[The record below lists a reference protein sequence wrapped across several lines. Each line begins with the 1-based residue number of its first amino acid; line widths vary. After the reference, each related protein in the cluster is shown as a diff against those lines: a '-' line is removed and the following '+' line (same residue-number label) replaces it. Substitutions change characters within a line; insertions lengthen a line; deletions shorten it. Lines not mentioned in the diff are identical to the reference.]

1 MIKKYI
7 FRIRYRLKTLRL
19 CGYIDMLMCCP
30 LRLNYIY
37 IHVYQSCSILNS
49 TWYIYSEV
57 HWEAIHSA
65 ISNWLPILMFIVLLQ
80 LENNF
85 IDLVKVPTEEKHM
98 RIYNKK
104 WYCIHKFR
112 FFKYN
117 NLYSLDNATDIGSVI
132 VQIIRYSSL
141 GGADD
146 STVISNEKP
155 CHYLSFSFKV

>member
-1 MIKKYI
+1 
-7 FRIRYRLKTLRL
+7 
-19 CGYIDMLMCCP
+19 
-30 LRLNYIY
+30 
-37 IHVYQSCSILNS
+37 
-49 TWYIYSEV
+49 
-57 HWEAIHSA
+57 
-65 ISNWLPILMFIVLLQ
+65 
-80 LENNF
+80 
-85 IDLVKVPTEEKHM
+85 M

-104 WYCIHKFR
+104 CYCIHKFR

-155 CHYLSFSFKV
+155 CHYLSFSFKVKIKRH